1 MEVESIILNNMMF
14 YNDLG
19 LRPYMV
25 KIGLAAFIAL
35 LFGHVIGYYIF
46 ERNNELKIPKG
57 LEYMGYILVTI
68 FISLL
73 TNDNITPFIYFQ
85 F

>member
-1 MEVESIILNNMMF
+1 
-14 YNDLG
+14 LG

-25 KIGLAAFIAL
+25 KIGLAAFIPL
-35 LFGHVIGYYIF
+35 LLGNVMGYYIF
-46 ERNNELKIPKG
+46 ERNYELKIPKG
-57 LEYMGYILVTI
+57 LEYMGYISVTI

-73 TNDNITPFIYFQ
+73 TNDNLTPFIYFQ